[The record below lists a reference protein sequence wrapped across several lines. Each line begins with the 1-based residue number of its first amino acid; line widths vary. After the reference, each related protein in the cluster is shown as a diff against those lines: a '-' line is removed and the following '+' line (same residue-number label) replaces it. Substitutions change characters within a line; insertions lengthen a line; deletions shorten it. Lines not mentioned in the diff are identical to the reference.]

1 MICEVYRYT
10 LESKTMP
17 LIELKALQDWVLER
31 EFRKVPG
38 VVDVTSWG
46 GGIKQ
51 YQVIVDPSRLSAYNV
66 TLRQVFDA
74 IAANNANAGGSYIP
88 KGEYALTVRGIG
100 LIESTADIERIV
112 VTSLKGTPVR
122 IRDVGTVG
130 IGHAVRYGVLGGGG

>member
-1 MICEVYRYT
+1 VICEVYRYT

-130 IGHAVRYGVLGGGG
+130 IGHAVRDGVLGGGG